1 MSVTSIRSCRQSYED
16 IRHSSKITYDPTDL
30 NSSTNPLNI
39 DFIPSGNNPQECR
52 ISRQN
57 FSNLLSAELELRGI
71 SVYGSLDDHRERLR
85 RFLIVEADMDHVMQ
99 SISRGEEGKDAALLL
114 IAQVI
119 PCIMHLENRVGEK
132 LFTVLLSLCAQLY
145 QRRHARGLFYLAK
158 LIQEIVNTRLLGML
172 FCPGQWRM
180 PLGEKNY
187 TVLKV
192 SLSNIKTR

>member
-71 SVYGSLDDHRERLR
+71 SVYGSLDDH
-85 RFLIVEADMDHVMQ
+85 
-99 SISRGEEGKDAALLL
+99 
-114 IAQVI
+114 
-119 PCIMHLENRVGEK
+119 
-132 LFTVLLSLCAQLY
+132 
-145 QRRHARGLFYLAK
+145 
-158 LIQEIVNTRLLGML
+158 
-172 FCPGQWRM
+172 
-180 PLGEKNY
+180 
-187 TVLKV
+187 
-192 SLSNIKTR
+192 